1 MHLLEKRL
9 LTRVEDLGKRKK
21 VCIVTGFFE
30 DGDSRKIGTITQS
43 FVCGDFRDGNPV
55 TIVSP
60 TEEYQFL
67 TVYGSRGVKFTVPSV
82 SWAKALRILHREKT
96 LWGRAINDLLF

>member
-1 MHLLEKRL
+1 MDLLEKRL

-30 DGDSRKIGTITQS
+30 VADSRKIGTITQS

-55 TIVSP
+55 TIINP

-67 TVYGSRGVKFTVPSV
+67 TVYGPPWSQIHCPECFLGKSTKNFTQR
-82 SWAKALRILHREKT
+82 KDT
-96 LWGRAINDLLF
+96 LG